1 MREAAPIA
9 AWPVQAR
16 RLDQGAALLPAR
28 AACRVQPCTNEAFIL
43 PAVHMLRPF
52 NAKSTQALTRR
63 KDGRPL
69 RRHATGQTAMIADME
84 SSTHFF
90 AGTPVWTL
98 ALALAAI
105 VAYLIPALGAHRLS
119 DARIRLAMRAAWFL
133 HLLTLAAGLLT
144 EPARFGFAPALSMT
158 AWLMLTVYAIEQ
170 QLYPKMRVVGVLSML
185 GALAVLLAQLF
196 PGKPMAVSAS
206 AWLPLHLA
214 LGIASYG
221 LCAAAVVHAGL
232 MSRAERRMRSASQ
245 EENGMPLL
253 MLERL
258 TFRFVTASFVLLTA
272 TLLAG
277 WFFGEVLYG
286 RAWHWD
292 HKTVFSLLA
301 WFAFAG
307 LLIARSRFGLRGRH
321 AVHLIYA
328 GAALLLLAY
337 AGSRFVLEVVLL
349 GRHL

>member
-1 MREAAPIA
+1 
-9 AWPVQAR
+9 
-16 RLDQGAALLPAR
+16 
-28 AACRVQPCTNEAFIL
+28 
-43 PAVHMLRPF
+43 
-52 NAKSTQALTRR
+52 
-63 KDGRPL
+63 
-69 RRHATGQTAMIADME
+69 MIANME

-90 AGTPVWTL
+90 TGTPLWAM

-105 VAYLIPALGAHRLS
+105 ASYLVPVFGVQRMAEGQT
-119 DARIRLAMRAAWFL
+119 RLAMRSAWVL
-133 HLLTLAAGLLT
+133 HLLTVAAGLMAT
-144 EPARFGFAPALSMT
+144 PARFGFAPALSMT

-170 QLYPKMRVVGVLSML
+170 QLYPKMRAVGVLSVL

-196 PGKPMAVSAS
+196 PGKPMALQAS

-232 MSRAERRMRSASQ
+232 MSRAEQRMRTASND
-245 EENGMPLL
+245 EGGMPLL

-258 TFRFVTASFVLLTA
+258 TFRFVTAGFVLLSA

-277 WFFGEVLYG
+277 LLFGESLYG
-286 RAWHWD
+286 RAWVWD

-301 WFAFAG
+301 WLAFA
-307 LLIARSRFGLRGRH
+307 LLLVGRSRFGLRGRH

-337 AGSRFVLEVVLL
+337 AGSRFVLEVVML
-349 GRHL
+349 GRLS

>member
-1 MREAAPIA
+1 
-9 AWPVQAR
+9 
-16 RLDQGAALLPAR
+16 
-28 AACRVQPCTNEAFIL
+28 
-43 PAVHMLRPF
+43 
-52 NAKSTQALTRR
+52 
-63 KDGRPL
+63 
-69 RRHATGQTAMIADME
+69 
-84 SSTHFF
+84 
-90 AGTPVWTL
+90 
-98 ALALAAI
+98 
-105 VAYLIPALGAHRLS
+105 
-119 DARIRLAMRAAWFL
+119 
-133 HLLTLAAGLLT
+133 
-144 EPARFGFAPALSMT
+144 
-158 AWLMLTVYAIEQ
+158 
-170 QLYPKMRVVGVLSML
+170 
-185 GALAVLLAQLF
+185 
-196 PGKPMAVSAS
+196 
-206 AWLPLHLA
+206 
-214 LGIASYG
+214 
-221 LCAAAVVHAGL
+221 

>member
-1 MREAAPIA
+1 MRLGL
-9 AWPVQAR
+9 VAR
-16 RLDQGAALLPAR
+16 RLGQGAAPVRPAR
-28 AACRVQPCTNEAFIL
+28 AARRGQPCTNKGPIL
-43 PAVHMLRPF
+43 PADHSLRPVQGQ
-52 NAKSTQALTRR
+52 STQALTHHKAGLQRLHHPTKR
-63 KDGRPL
+63 
-69 RRHATGQTAMIADME
+69 AAMITDME
-84 SSTHFF
+84 FSTHILS
-90 AGTPVWTL
+90 GTSVWVL
-98 ALALAAI
+98 ALALAAV
-105 VAYLIPALGAHRLS
+105 VAYLIPALGAQRMTAGHTY
-119 DARIRLAMRAAWFL
+119 LAMRSAWLL
-133 HLLTLAAGLLT
+133 HLLTVAAGLLSS
-144 EPARFGFAPALSMT
+144 PARFGFAPALSMT
-158 AWLMLTVYAIEQ
+158 AWLMLTMYAIEQ
-170 QLYPKMRVVGVLSML
+170 QLYPKMRAVGVLSVL
-185 GALAVLLAQLF
+185 GAAAVLLAQLF
-196 PGKPMAVSAS
+196 PGKPMAVHAS

-232 MSRAERRMRSASQ
+232 MSRAERRMRAASDV
-245 EENGMPLL
+245 EGGMPLL

-258 TFRFVTASFVLLTA
+258 TFRFVTAGFVLLSA

-277 WFFGEVLYG
+277 WLFGEALYG

-337 AGSRFVLEVVLL
+337 AGSRFVLEVVML
-349 GRHL
+349 GRAS

>member
-1 MREAAPIA
+1 MI
-9 AWPVQAR
+9 
-16 RLDQGAALLPAR
+16 
-28 AACRVQPCTNEAFIL
+28 
-43 PAVHMLRPF
+43 
-52 NAKSTQALTRR
+52 
-63 KDGRPL
+63 
-69 RRHATGQTAMIADME
+69 TGME

-90 AGTPVWTL
+90 SGTPSWTT
-98 ALALAAI
+98 ALALATIA
-105 VAYLIPALGAHRLS
+105 AYLVPVLGVQRMAENH
-119 DARIRLAMRAAWFL
+119 ARMGMRAAWVL
-133 HLLTLAAGLLT
+133 HLLTIAAGLT
-144 EPARFGFAPALSMT
+144 ASPARFGFAPALSMT
-158 AWLMLTVYAIEQ
+158 AWLMLTMYAIEQ
-170 QLYPKMRVVGVLSML
+170 QLYPKMRAVGVLSIL
-185 GALAVLLAQLF
+185 GALAVLLSQLF
-196 PGKPMAVSAS
+196 PGKPMAVHAS

-232 MSRAERRMRSASQ
+232 MSRAERRMRAATND
-245 EENGMPLL
+245 ENGMPLL

-258 TFRFVTASFVLLTA
+258 TFRFVTAGFVLLTA

-277 WFFGEVLYG
+277 WLFGESLYG

-307 LLIARSRFGLRGRH
+307 LLIGRSRFGLRGRH

-337 AGSRFVLEVVLL
+337 AGSRFVVEVVML
-349 GRHL
+349 GLMS

>member
-1 MREAAPIA
+1 MI
-9 AWPVQAR
+9 
-16 RLDQGAALLPAR
+16 
-28 AACRVQPCTNEAFIL
+28 
-43 PAVHMLRPF
+43 
-52 NAKSTQALTRR
+52 
-63 KDGRPL
+63 
-69 RRHATGQTAMIADME
+69 TGME

-90 AGTPVWTL
+90 YGTPGWTT
-98 ALALAAI
+98 ALALATIA
-105 VAYLIPALGAHRLS
+105 AYLVPVLGAQRMAENH
-119 DARIRLAMRAAWFL
+119 ARMGMRAAWVL
-133 HLLTLAAGLLT
+133 HLLTIAAGLT
-144 EPARFGFAPALSMT
+144 ASPARFGFAPALSMT
-158 AWLMLTVYAIEQ
+158 AWLMLTMYAIEQ
-170 QLYPKMRVVGVLSML
+170 QLYPKMRCRGRAFHTGCA
-185 GALAVLLAQLF
+185 GACCCPAF
-196 PGKPMAVSAS
+196 PGKPMAVHAS

-232 MSRAERRMRSASQ
+232 MSRAERRMRAATND
-245 EENGMPLL
+245 ENGMPLL

-258 TFRFVTASFVLLTA
+258 TFRFVTAGFVLLTA

-277 WFFGEVLYG
+277 WLFGESLYG

-307 LLIARSRFGLRGRH
+307 LLIGRSRFGLRGRH

-337 AGSRFVLEVVLL
+337 AGSRFVVEVVML
-349 GRHL
+349 GRMS